1 MGGQGGR
8 RFRKQHGGQS
18 EQERVHKSYPV
29 PMFIGEKSVFSDD
42 LKKGISMTEQL
53 RLEKEEKEKTAL
65 K

>member
-8 RFRKQHGGQS
+8 RFPKQNGTS

-29 PMFIGEKSVFSDD
+29 PMFIGEKSVFTDD
-42 LKKGISMTEQL
+42 LKKGISMAEQL
-53 RLEKEEKEKTAL
+53 RIEKAAKEKTAL